1 MKLAPL
7 LSAFAVFAVA
17 ILAVGLRT
25 QADPPIPPIPSA
37 GIDAS
42 VASDAPQPSLDAFV
56 AEVGIDVTTMSTTLR
71 REEFF
76 TARKSLPLCSLSPK
90 RQVSQVSPLEAFAE
104 SVGVDVS
111 DFQPAVGERR

>member
-1 MKLAPL
+1 MRLAPL
-7 LSAFAVFAVA
+7 LAAFAVFAVA
-17 ILAVGLRT
+17 LFAAELRT
-25 QADPPIPPIPSA
+25 EADPPIPSA

-90 RQVSQVSPLEAFAE
+90 RQPSQVSPLEAFAE